1 MFVVV
6 AFAAV
11 DFDGQLLA
19 VDIVG
24 GGYFADEHR
33 VGVGAPGAHVKFVC
47 FVGAVFGVGHL
58 GAPNCLKY

>member
-33 VGVGAPGAHVKFVC
+33 DGVGAPGAHVKFVC
-47 FVGAVFGVGHL
+47 LVGAVFGVGH
-58 GAPNCLKY
+58 

>member
-11 DFDGQLLA
+11 DFDCELLA
-19 VDIVG
+19 VDFVR

-33 VGVGAPGAHVKFVC
+33 YLFGAPGAHVKFVC
-47 FVGAVFGVGHL
+47 FVGAVFGVGHFFS
-58 GAPNCLKY
+58 